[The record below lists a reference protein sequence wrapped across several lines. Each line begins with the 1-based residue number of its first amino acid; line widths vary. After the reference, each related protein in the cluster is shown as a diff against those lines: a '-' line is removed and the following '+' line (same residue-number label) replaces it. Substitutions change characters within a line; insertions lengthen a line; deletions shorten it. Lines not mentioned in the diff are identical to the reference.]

1 MTRHD
6 IAIDY
11 LRAFV
16 VVLVLAHHSVIA
28 YAPYALF
35 DQVHYL
41 WGTPIVDIQRWRGFD
56 LLTLFNDIFFM
67 SLMFFLSGLFVWP
80 GLVRKGCLTF
90 LRDRGLRLA
99 LPFTIMVAFLMPI
112 AYYPSFK
119 MTGADPGFIAFW
131 RRCISV
137 ADWPCG
143 PAWFIWL
150 LFAFDCIAVALY
162 QVAPG
167 FGTIFDRLAS
177 RSFSRP
183 LMFFVLLLA
192 VSALGYLVMLSAF
205 GPARWFGLGPFSVQ
219 ASRLLLYFTYFV
231 GGIGVGA
238 VGGDRSLLAKG
249 GRLARHW
256 FVWLL
261 AALVFYCLV
270 VVLEAVRSKG
280 LIGLSPFAWQSFY
293 GFAFVLSCATTTFG
307 FLSFFLRFANEPL
320 PAFDALRNNAYG
332 MYLIH
337 YIFVIWLQ
345 YELLEAPLHAVAKA
359 TIVFIGAVTI
369 SFGIVAAFRRIPA
382 VARII

>member
-6 IAIDY
+6 VAIDY
-11 LRAFV
+11 LRGFV

-28 YAPYALF
+28 YAPYAHF

-41 WGTPIVDIQRWRGFD
+41 WGAPIVDIERWRGFD

-99 LPFTIMVAFLMPI
+99 LPFTIMVVFLMPI

-119 MTGADPGFIAFW
+119 LTGADPGIIAFW
-131 RRCISV
+131 WRCISV
-137 ADWPCG
+137 ADWPGG

-150 LFAFDCIAVALY
+150 LFAFDCIAVGLY
-162 QVAPG
+162 KVAPG

-177 RSFSRP
+177 RLFSRP
-183 LMFFVLLLA
+183 LMFFAPLIA

-205 GPARWFGLGPFSVQ
+205 GPAHWFTLGPFSVQ

-231 GGIGVGA
+231 AGIWVGA

-256 FVWLL
+256 LVWFL
-261 AALVFYCLV
+261 ATLAFYCV
-270 VVLEAVRSKG
+270 VVALEVARSKG
-280 LIGLSPFAWQSFY
+280 FIGLSPFASQSFY
-293 GFAFVLSCATTTFG
+293 GLAFVLCCATTTFG
-307 FLSFFLRFANEPL
+307 FLSFFTRFANKPV
-320 PAFDALRNNAYG
+320 PAFDALQNNAYG

-345 YELLEAPLHAVAKA
+345 YELLEVPLPAVAKA
-359 TIVFIGAVTI
+359 TIVFIGTVTL
-369 SFGIVAAFRRIPA
+369 SFGIVATIWRVPA

>member
-1 MTRHD
+1 MTRRD
-6 IAIDY
+6 VAIDY

-16 VVLVLAHHSVIA
+16 VVLVLAHHSIIA
-28 YAPYALF
+28 YAPYAHF

-41 WGTPIVDIQRWRGFD
+41 WGAPIVDTERWRGFD

-80 GLVRKGCLTF
+80 SLARKGYGAF
-90 LRDRGLRLA
+90 LLDRGLRLA
-99 LPFTIMVAFLMPI
+99 LPFAIMVTFLMPT

-119 MTGADPGFIAFW
+119 MTGADPDFITFW
-131 RRCISV
+131 KQCISV
-137 ADWPCG
+137 ADWPGG

-150 LFAFDCIAVALY
+150 LFAFDCIAAGLY
-162 QVAPG
+162 KAAPD
-167 FGTIFDRLAS
+167 FGTIFDRFAS

-183 LMFFVLLLA
+183 LMFFIQLVA

-205 GPARWFGLGPFSVQ
+205 GPARWFALGPFSAQ
-219 ASRLLLYFTYFV
+219 ASRLLLYFIYFFAGILV
-231 GGIGVGA
+231 GT

-256 FVWLL
+256 IGWLV
-261 AALVFYCLV
+261 AALAFYCLV
-270 VVLEAVRSKG
+270 VALEVVRSKG
-280 LIGLSPFAWQSFY
+280 LVGLSPFASQSFY

-307 FLSFFLRFANEPL
+307 FLSFFLRFANKPV
-320 PAFDALRNNAYG
+320 PALDVLQNNAYG

-345 YELLEAPLHAVAKA
+345 YELLEVPLPAVAKA
-359 TIVFIGAVTI
+359 SIVFIGTVTL
-369 SFGIVAAFRRIPA
+369 SFGIVATFRRIPA